1 MCSQRKESKDETPF
15 WRGWHQR
22 RHGQRHPPHKL
33 REMWRTHFRE
43 FFGMEPEDHWF
54 FSGRRFK
61 KWVSSAP
68 GTFNPFV
75 GLMLARGGGLLPLLV
90 LHLLEEQ
97 PRYGNDI
104 MNALQERTNGRWV
117 SNPGVIY
124 PLLNSMEE
132 HGLVEGEWEDED
144 RRTRRF
150 YRITQQGIEELRQ
163 LKDVMRPR
171 LTEAS
176 AILQSLLDELYV
188 EHDSPSE

>member
-1 MCSQRKESKDETPF
+1 
-15 WRGWHQR
+15 
-22 RHGQRHPPHKL
+22 
-33 REMWRTHFRE
+33 
-43 FFGMEPEDHWF
+43 
-54 FSGRRFK
+54 
-61 KWVSSAP
+61 
-68 GTFNPFV
+68 
-75 GLMLARGGGLLPLLV
+75 MLAKGGGLLPLLV

-124 PLLNSMEE
+124 PLLNFMEE

-150 YRITQQGIEELRQ
+150 YRITQGGIEELRQ

-176 AILQSLLDELYV
+176 EILQSLLDELYA
-188 EHDSPSE
+188 EPDSPSEG